1 MRIGIELESESDLES
16 EETRPMLT
24 CRQLVGLGAERNQA
38 IQLLEAAGGNVDYA
52 ASMLF
57 GGGAQ
62 WP

>member
-1 MRIGIELESESDLES
+1 M
-16 EETRPMLT
+16 
-24 CRQLVGLGAERNQA
+24 GLGAERQQA
-38 IQLLEAAGGNVDYA
+38 IQLLESAGGNVDIA

>member
-1 MRIGIELESESDLES
+1 M
-16 EETRPMLT
+16 TK
-24 CRQLVGLGAERNQA
+24 LVGLGAERQQA
-38 IQLLEAAGGNVDYA
+38 VQLLEAANGNVDYA